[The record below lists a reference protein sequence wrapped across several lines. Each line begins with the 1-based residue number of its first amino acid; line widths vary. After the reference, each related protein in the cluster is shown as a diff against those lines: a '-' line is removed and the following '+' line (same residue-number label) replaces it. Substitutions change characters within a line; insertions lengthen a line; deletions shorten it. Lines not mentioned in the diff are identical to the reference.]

1 MVVALT
7 IFWSAVAALLFFTF
21 EVIFKAIGSI
31 LKALITS
38 IGEMMEIIMYSGLGV
53 LTLLLLEH
61 MATEGPN
68 DKMLAI
74 IDAIILLVIALC
86 LIAGLFRALVNFVFL
101 VFEKLGDLLV
111 MLITFIAE
119 FLADL
124 CERMY
129 SKNISRIMRCIE
141 KC

>member
-1 MVVALT
+1 MALA
-7 IFWSAVAALLFFTF
+7 IFWSAVAALLFFAL
-21 EVIFKAIGSI
+21 EVIFKAIGSL

-53 LTLLLLEH
+53 LTLLLLEN

-68 DKMLAI
+68 NKMLAI

-86 LIAGLFRALVNFVFL
+86 LIAGLFRALVSFVFL
-101 VFEKLGDLLV
+101 VFEKIGDILV
-111 MLITFIAE
+111 KIITVVAE
-119 FLADL
+119 LLADL

-129 SKNISRIMRCIE
+129 SKNISRIMRSIE
-141 KC
+141 RC